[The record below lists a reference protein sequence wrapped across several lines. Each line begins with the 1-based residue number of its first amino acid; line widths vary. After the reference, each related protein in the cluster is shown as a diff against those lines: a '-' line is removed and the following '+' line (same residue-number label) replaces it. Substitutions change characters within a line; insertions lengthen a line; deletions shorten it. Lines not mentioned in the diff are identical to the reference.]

1 MAARVSTPGGSRLAR
16 SWGDPASLDTVR
28 TYRSVA
34 VSASERCRVPPRPG
48 AHTRQVAT
56 LEGWR
61 ANRFRIANESVAPR
75 SAGEPAGASRE
86 RARRGARGTC
96 RAVPADPMQRETPK
110 DRSTTLLDTEQERN
124 LIASFRAGSRT
135 SLQRLIHSHMPL
147 VRSIARRYRGHARH
161 DDDLIAEGRLGL
173 LQAAQRFEPE
183 RGVRFA
189 VYAAWWVRAFV
200 RRYALD
206 NRRIVR
212 APSTRMGRKLAS
224 KLPSTMQRLRQTCGR
239 EATDDEL
246 AGALEAPVDEV
257 SSVRLALSTPDLMLD
272 DESARVGALVDPSA
286 SPEQEAADRER
297 LRRIKE
303 RIARALEF
311 LSTREREIVERR
323 YLDDDGATLATLG
336 ARLGISRE
344 RVRQLESRARDK
356 LREHLVDVA

>member
-1 MAARVSTPGGSRLAR
+1 MG
-16 SWGDPASLDTVR
+16 
-28 TYRSVA
+28 
-34 VSASERCRVPPRPG
+34 
-48 AHTRQVAT
+48 
-56 LEGWR
+56 
-61 ANRFRIANESVAPR
+61 
-75 SAGEPAGASRE
+75 
-86 RARRGARGTC
+86 
-96 RAVPADPMQRETPK
+96 RETST
-110 DRSTTLLDTEQERN
+110 DRTTTLLENDEERR
-124 LIASFRAGSRT
+124 LIASFRTGS
-135 SLQRLIHSHMPL
+135 SAALHHLVHSHMPL
-147 VRSIARRYRGHARH
+147 VRSIARRYRGQARH

-224 KLPSTMQRLRQTCGR
+224 KLPSTMQKLRQTAGR
-239 EATDDEL
+239 EVSDEEL
-246 AGALEAPVDEV
+246 AGVLEAPVEEV

-272 DESARVGALVDPSA
+272 DEASRIGSLVDPGA
-286 SPEQEAADRER
+286 SPEQEAAEREQ
-297 LRRIKE
+297 LRRVRE
-303 RIARALEF
+303 RIAHALEF
-311 LSTREREIVERR
+311 LSTREREIVVRR

-336 ARLGISRE
+336 AHLGISRE